1 MAKGYSVGFGEDEQR
16 FSDLVLGYVDSTDI
30 GYPFREL
37 TLTKTDT
44 IQVGSVI
51 ASDGSEAAAAADAF
65 GVFVRAGLNISLK
78 DLEAG
83 EEFTGVVVVDAATLN
98 RYRIFYSNG
107 DAIDDAGAAALEAK
121 GIKVTDK
128 LLKTS

>member
-1 MAKGYSVGFGEDEQR
+1 MAKAYSVGGAERFH

-37 TLTKTDT
+37 TLTKTET
-44 IQVGSVI
+44 LQVGSVI
-51 ASDGSEAAAAADAF
+51 AADGSEAAAAGDAF
-65 GVFVRAGLNISLK
+65 GVFVRAGLNVTLA
-78 DLEAG
+78 DLEVG

-107 DAIDDAGAAALEAK
+107 NPIDDAGAAALEAK